1 VTHAGDEV
9 VMLEVEDWRL
19 VLVVMLTVAV
29 VEEGD
34 VVIVDEGAVETEEVP
49 VVEDAGT
56 DVLPV
61 LLVAVVELEVRVA
74 VPPDDDV
81 EAKYAATT
89 ATTTMTIRTTTTI
102 MRLIALFWSFK
113 VERGVRRE
121 Y

>member
-1 VTHAGDEV
+1 
-9 VMLEVEDWRL
+9 
-19 VLVVMLTVAV
+19 MLTVAV

-34 VVIVDEGAVETEEVP
+34 VVLVDEGAVETEEAP
-49 VVEDAGT
+49 VVEDAGI
-56 DVLPV
+56 DVLAV
-61 LLVAVVELEVRVA
+61 LLGAVVELEVRVV

-81 EAKYAATT
+81 EAKYAATI

-102 MRLIALFWSFK
+102 KRLIALFLSFK